1 MIRRMRMD
9 EFEDARPGVL
19 LGVDYARG
27 AKVGLPVRVM
37 VELGERKYRPELKRW
52 DWSGR
57 IVKCS
62 PALTY
67 EYMGSL
73 LFLNPD
79 DMIAVVA

>member
-62 PALTY
+62 PALVDK
-67 EYMGSL
+67 YMGAE
-73 LFLNPD
+73 LFVNPD
-79 DMIAVVA
+79 DMIAVVG

>member
-9 EFEDARPGVL
+9 QYEDARSGAL
-19 LGVDYARG
+19 LGIDFARG

-52 DWSGR
+52 DWSGK

-62 PALTY
+62 PALVDKY
-67 EYMGSL
+67 LGAVLYV
-73 LFLNPD
+73 NPD
-79 DMIAVVA
+79 DMIAVAG

>member
-9 EFEDARPGVL
+9 EFEGAHPGAL
-19 LGVDYARG
+19 LGIDYARG

-52 DWSGR
+52 DWTGK

-62 PALTY
+62 PALREKY
-67 EYMGSL
+67 LGAE
-73 LFLNPD
+73 LFVNPSD
-79 DMIAVVA
+79 QIAVPV